1 MLGIF
6 CKYYNKWFVLLQELI
21 GWVVNKTAKELNNT
35 RVIARLMEKSGI
47 TVKEVNLEKGRNWD
61 PQQVCVF

>member
-21 GWVVNKTAKELNNT
+21 GRVVNKTAKELNNT

-47 TVKEVNLEKGRNWD
+47 TVKEVNLEKGGTWC
-61 PQQVCVF
+61 P